1 MPDEEPLQGQFIGET
16 VIISHYACRERS
28 SGHVLEITMTEFF
41 RSAALVLM
49 GLTVIGAGVF
59 VAFYG

>member
-1 MPDEEPLQGQFIGET
+1 VELKM
-16 VIISHYACRERS
+16 S
-28 SGHVLEITMTEFF
+28 EFLK
-41 RSAALVLM
+41 SATIVLM

>member
-1 MPDEEPLQGQFIGET
+1 MLKGRR
-16 VIISHYACRERS
+16 VMA
-28 SGHVLEITMTEFF
+28 EFF
-41 RSAALVLM
+41 RSGAIVLM

>member
-1 MPDEEPLQGQFIGET
+1 MSET
-16 VIISHYACRERS
+16 N
-28 SGHVLEITMTEFF
+28 MTEFF
-41 RSAALVLM
+41 RSAAIVLM

>member
-1 MPDEEPLQGQFIGET
+1 VEK
-16 VIISHYACRERS
+16 A
-28 SGHVLEITMTEFF
+28 MTEFL
-41 RSAALVLM
+41 RSAAIVFM